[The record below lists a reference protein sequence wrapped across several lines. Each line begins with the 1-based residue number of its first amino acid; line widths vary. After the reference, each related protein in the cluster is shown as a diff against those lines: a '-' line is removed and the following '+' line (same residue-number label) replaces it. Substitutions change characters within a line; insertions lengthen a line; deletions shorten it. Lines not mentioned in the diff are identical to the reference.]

1 MDPWLD
7 ELAEALGVEPLGR
20 EQMGEILKVSRE
32 VAHGVERMYA
42 PLASFLVGAAVARA
56 SAAGAPGD
64 EAFRAAV
71 GRLRANI
78 PEAPAGGSDPPPE

>member
-20 EQMGEILKVSRE
+20 EQTGEILKVSRE

-42 PLASFLVGAAVARA
+42 PLASFLLRA
-56 SAAGAPGD
+56 SAAGAPRD